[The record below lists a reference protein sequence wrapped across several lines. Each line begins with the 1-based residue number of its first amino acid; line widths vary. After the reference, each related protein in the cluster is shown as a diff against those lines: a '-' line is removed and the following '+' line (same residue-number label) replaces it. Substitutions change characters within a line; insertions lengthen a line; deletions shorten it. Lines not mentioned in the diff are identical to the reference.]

1 MFEASLLLVSDQQDG
16 PIMIQLLSSGEYL
29 IFVLLIIALVSSL
42 IFHELG
48 HAVVAK
54 WFGDDTA
61 ERAGRV
67 TAEPSCAYRS
77 CWLAHGRCRRFW
89 FRQARANESCDFYQP
104 SRGSLGRRSGSDDEL
119 IAGADLLD
127 SLPADV

>member
-29 IFVLLIIALVSSL
+29 IFVLLIIALVLSL

-67 TAEPSCAYRS
+67 TLNPVAHIDPVGLLMVVVVGCVSPSPCQRI
-77 CWLAHGRCRRFW
+77 LR
-89 FRQARANESCDFYQP
+89 
-104 SRGSLGRRSGSDDEL
+104 
-119 IAGADLLD
+119 I
-127 SLPADV
+127 LPALAQIFRSPQRVR